1 MKQHF
6 SSKISSF
13 LTLPSFQFEPRLTV
27 TYHLQIVLEPRV
39 PSDGVVPGKAQ
50 FANKAGLSCQCST
63 VVYQGDYVRGPLE
76 TCKLEIFEANCGL
89 ASVSRRRLSLVFSEL
104 K

>member
-1 MKQHF
+1 M
-6 SSKISSF
+6 
-13 LTLPSFQFEPRLTV
+13 
-27 TYHLQIVLEPRV
+27 

-50 FANKAGLSCQCST
+50 FANKAGLSYQCST

-76 TCKLEIFEANCGL
+76 TCKLAIFEANCGL
-89 ASVSRRRLSLVFSEL
+89 ASVSWRGLSLVFSEL

>member
-1 MKQHF
+1 M
-6 SSKISSF
+6 
-13 LTLPSFQFEPRLTV
+13 
-27 TYHLQIVLEPRV
+27 

-63 VVYQGDYVRGPLE
+63 VVYQGDYVRGSLE
-76 TCKLEIFEANCGL
+76 KCKLEIFEANCGL